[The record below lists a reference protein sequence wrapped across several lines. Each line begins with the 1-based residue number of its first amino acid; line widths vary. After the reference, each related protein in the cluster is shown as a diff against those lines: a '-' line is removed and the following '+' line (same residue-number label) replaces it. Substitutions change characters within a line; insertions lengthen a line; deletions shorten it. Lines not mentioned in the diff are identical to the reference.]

1 MRPESLD
8 PFGSRARKM
17 ENYLLE
23 EDDSREERTGYLY
36 MELKRQESDTYI
48 TIGMGMR
55 ARKNKKLETWYFC
68 ITDGRR
74 IGIDFWL
81 YKDVQNK
88 IAYSKTELRNRI
100 GDGGRVMDSQN
111 EYASCVNSLIFG
123 FETIEEYKE
132 MLDLLIQLRTPKLS
146 KDFKPSVINDILSKS
161 LQTLSEDDLRPMSEA
176 IENMDTLKTNLDNIS
191 ESIKAA
197 KQIEKVYDQYN
208 KAVLLNRA
216 ESYLKTVKEF
226 NTQQKELEAIEE
238 GITRNKEE
246 LEKNETQEQNT
257 EMIPKQDYDEL
268 DDRYKRILAEF
279 ENFKKRSSKER
290 DGLYNSILS
299 DVVEVILPV
308 VDNLENAAK
317 AETADES
324 YKQGVELVLKQFK
337 DVLNAKGVEEIKAV
351 GETFDPELHEAVSS
365 IQDDSLGEKEIA
377 QEYRKG
383 YKIGSRVIRHSMVV
397 VAN

>member
-1 MRPESLD
+1 MAE
-8 PFGSRARKM
+8 
-17 ENYLLE
+17 
-23 EDDSREERTGYLY
+23 
-36 MELKRQESDTYI
+36 
-48 TIGMGMR
+48 
-55 ARKNKKLETWYFC
+55 
-68 ITDGRR
+68 
-74 IGIDFWL
+74 
-81 YKDVQNK
+81 
-88 IAYSKTELRNRI
+88 
-100 GDGGRVMDSQN
+100 
-111 EYASCVNSLIFG
+111 
-123 FETIEEYKE
+123 KE
-132 MLDLLIQLRTPKLS
+132 K
-146 KDFKPSVINDILSKS
+146 
-161 LQTLSEDDLRPMSEA
+161 
-176 IENMDTLKTNLDNIS
+176 
-191 ESIKAA
+191 
-197 KQIEKVYDQYN
+197 
-208 KAVLLNRA
+208 
-216 ESYLKTVKEF
+216 
-226 NTQQKELEAIEE
+226 
-238 GITRNKEE
+238 KEE

-317 AETADES
+317 AETVDES